1 MNLLN
6 KDINI
11 EKTRIKEKNQEADL
25 YYCYTDKFKT
35 FYTSVIFLFDYNEAM
50 RPVNILLA
58 YLLDRTTSKHPNEEE
73 FVGYLYN
80 LYDMMHNISQNQI
93 GLIDYITFRTGTVN
107 TKYIHDDINLLDKSI
122 ELLEEA
128 VFCPNFDIDI
138 FEEIKESL
146 IENIK
151 NKNNNKVSVAYD
163 NFFNEM
169 FKNELINTKALRDIS
184 KIEKITLD
192 DVKNAYQN
200 MLKMPHIYFYVG
212 EDDKESVINKFNGFD
227 FPLVLEQKLI
237 KVDSETK
244 DIISENLIVEEF
256 NVNQSNIFVGYRT
269 SVRAD
274 SEDYYAMHV
283 LNLMI
288 GDYSNSDLFKI
299 VREEHGLSYNI
310 YSVYNPDKGYMIIKG
325 GIAKDNFDLTFSL
338 VKEIIEKY
346 QTGNISEEA
355 LLVTKKGVVTAIISS
370 LDTFSSTYN
379 SAIAYAINGKIRTL
393 EEKIN
398 AINNI
403 TIDDIQRVA
412 NTLTLDTVYFM
423 KGNK

>member
-11 EKTRIKEKNQEADL
+11 EKIRIKEKNQEADL

-35 FYTSVIFLFDYNEAM
+35 FYTSVIFLFDYNESI

-107 TKYIHDDINLLDKSI
+107 TKYIHDDINLLNKSV

-128 VFCPNFDIDI
+128 VFCPNFDTEI

-163 NFFNEM
+163 RFFNEM
-169 FKNELINTKALRDIS
+169 FKNELINTKVLRDVNII
-184 KIEKITLD
+184 KNITID
-192 DVKNAYQN
+192 DVKVAYEN
-200 MLKMPHIYFYVG
+200 LLKMPHIYFYVG
-212 EDDKESVINKFNGFD
+212 EDKKEDVIPRLSGFD
-227 FPLVLEQKLI
+227 FPIMIKQNLE

-244 DIISENLIVEEF
+244 EISLEQIITQEF

-269 SVRAD
+269 NIRAD

-325 GIAKDNFDLTFSL
+325 GIAKDNFDITFDL
-338 VKEIIEKY
+338 IKKIIDKY

-355 LLVTKKGVVTAIISS
+355 LNITKKGVITAIISS

-379 SAIAYAINGKIRTL
+379 SAIAYAINGKIRLL

-398 AINNI
+398 SINSL
-403 TIDDIQRVA
+403 TTEDIKRVA
-412 NTLTLDTVYFM
+412 NTLILDTVYFM

>member
-1 MNLLN
+1 M
-6 KDINI
+6 
-11 EKTRIKEKNQEADL
+11 
-25 YYCYTDKFKT
+25 
-35 FYTSVIFLFDYNEAM
+35 
-50 RPVNILLA
+50 
-58 YLLDRTTSKHPNEEE
+58 
-73 FVGYLYN
+73 
-80 LYDMMHNISQNQI
+80 
-93 GLIDYITFRTGTVN
+93 
-107 TKYIHDDINLLDKSI
+107 
-122 ELLEEA
+122 
-128 VFCPNFDIDI
+128 
-138 FEEIKESL
+138 
-146 IENIK
+146 
-151 NKNNNKVSVAYD
+151 
-163 NFFNEM
+163 
-169 FKNELINTKALRDIS
+169 
-184 KIEKITLD
+184 
-192 DVKNAYQN
+192 
-200 MLKMPHIYFYVG
+200 
-212 EDDKESVINKFNGFD
+212 
-227 FPLVLEQKLI
+227 
-237 KVDSETK
+237 
-244 DIISENLIVEEF
+244 IVEEF

-269 SVRAD
+269 SIRAD

-325 GIAKDNFDLTFSL
+325 GISKDNFDLTFSL

-398 AINNI
+398 AINSI
-403 TIDDIQRVA
+403 TTDDIKRVA